1 MNIFHYS
8 LSACGITSTGAIALA
23 EALKENNSLEELKY
37 VANILIDSN

>member
-8 LSACGITSTGAIALA
+8 LRECGITSTGAIALA

-37 VANILIDSN
+37 VANTLIDSK